1 MDMCNGNFQMFMCKL
16 MTESHL
22 GTHFLMQCM
31 ANRGFPSKTKCPGRV
46 RYNNP
51 NSNKIIP
58 AQIRI
63 LNKHTDTDH

>member
-1 MDMCNGNFQMFMCKL
+1 MEMCNGNFQMFMCKL

-22 GTHFLMQCM
+22 GTHFLM
-31 ANRGFPSKTKCPGRV
+31 PSKTKCPGRV